1 MAFVVADRVQETT
14 QTSGTGAVT
23 LAGAV
28 IGFQTFAVGIGNANT
43 TYYTIS
49 DGSQWEVGQGTY
61 TAASNSLSRDVVFA
75 SSNANNLIPVTQ
87 GSYVWCDYPASKSV
101 VTDNSYNT
109 NIPFGPTNSTAN
121 IGNIALALSMI
132 GR

>member
-14 QTSGTGAVT
+14 QTSGTGSLT

-28 IGFQTFAVGIGNANT
+28 TGFQTFAVAIGTGNV

-49 DGSQWEVGQGTY
+49 DGTQYEVGQGTY
-61 TAASNSLSRDVVFA
+61 TALGNTLSRDVVFA

-101 VTDNSYNT
+101 VTDNTYNT

>member
-14 QTSGTGAVT
+14 QTIGTGTLT

-28 IGFQTFAVGIGNANT
+28 TGFQTFASGIGNLNV
-43 TYYTIS
+43 TYYTIT
-49 DGSQWEVGQGTY
+49 DNTNWEVGQGTY
-61 TAASNSLSRDVVFA
+61 TASGNTLSRDVVFA
-75 SSNANNLIPVTQ
+75 SSNSNNLIPVTQ

-101 VTDNSYNT
+101 VTDPSYNT

>member
-14 QTSGTGAVT
+14 QTSGTGTIT

-28 IGFQTFAVGIGNANT
+28 TGFQTFAVGIGNTNT

-61 TAASNSLSRDVVFA
+61 TASGNTLSRDVVFA
-75 SSNANNLIPVTQ
+75 SSNAGNLIPVTL